1 MFKLGMIT
9 IASLTS
15 LAFTGCAS
23 DGDDG
28 RDGDD
33 GAAGQNG
40 APGTNGQN
48 GQNGSDGA
56 QGPAGPQQPLP
67 AVYTLANANGS
78 NEVASYLRATTGT
91 LSRQGR
97 YSTGGNGTGA
107 GLGSQGAIVYHAPLK
122 RFFAVNAGNSTISM
136 LALDPTGALST
147 MSTIASGGTR
157 PVSLTVHDD
166 VVYVANQGVLGGA
179 AVNAS
184 ISGFKVSGNNLV
196 PIANSTRPL
205 SGTGDVRPTNISFSP
220 DGKFLVV
227 AERFANRLDTFAVT
241 NGVAQPGSFQTSAGA
256 QPFAFDFSPEGHL
269 IVAEVGDG
277 SATGSSVSSYSLS
290 STGVL
295 TPITSAL
302 ATLQGA
308 ACWLVVS
315 GGYAYVANA
324 ASATITGVVISETG
338 ALSLRDASG
347 ATIATGAGA
356 IDLAVTPDRGTLY
369 SLAGNPRAI
378 HIFTISADGG
388 LTAQAPLPGVPTTAV
403 GLAVR

>member
-1 MFKLGMIT
+1 MNLRFMRRGSRVPDPVLS
-9 IASLTS
+9 ASS
-15 LAFTGCAS
+15 LRRPRRDLVRALPLRPGFTGCAS

-33 GAAGQNG
+33 DAAGQNGDDGAAGQNG
-40 APGTNGQN
+40 APGANGQNGRNGQN

-78 NEVASYLRATTGT
+78 NEVASYLRAT
-91 LSRQGR
+91 
-97 YSTGGNGTGA
+97 
-107 GLGSQGAIVYHAPLK
+107 
-122 RFFAVNAGNSTISM
+122 
-136 LALDPTGALST
+136 
-147 MSTIASGGTR
+147 
-157 PVSLTVHDD
+157 
-166 VVYVANQGVLGGA
+166 
-179 AVNAS
+179 
-184 ISGFKVSGNNLV
+184 KVSGNNLV
-196 PIANSTRPL
+196 PIASSTRPL